1 MTRQEANRELV
12 DILSEL
18 VEKHPDMRFG
28 QLLSYAEVV
37 KTKLLEPG
45 DWRNEFNL
53 ESDKLLERVVIRLE
67 RE

>member
-28 QLLSYAEVV
+28 QLLEYASIVR
-37 KTKLLEPG
+37 TRHLGPG
-45 DWRNEFNL
+45 DWQNEFYM
-53 ESDKLLERVVIRLE
+53 EPQKLLERVVISLE
-67 RE
+67 NS